1 MESFGEIFKR
11 HPYIIIGAV
20 ILGALWI
27 YFAFSGSGGE
37 TSGQQQANAT
47 EANSVATLNANTQLQ
62 TAQLAANVQNAQTG
76 AAVAINANNNST
88 ASQMNEQD
96 ITGTLQ
102 YQTGELAAQ
111 NSAQTFANQ
120 QSAIAASLE
129 LNQIA
134 NNTYLTALGINPAA
148 IGALNTD
155 NYGSTSAGSSTS
167 NYGPPANTLQLDT
180 WGVGGETSGT
190 IVPFETL
197 TAQGYTP
204 PTGANAQSLVDYL
217 ATNGSV
223 TPDTANNLQAYSIPN
238 SSVQYWGPSTGP
250 TEKANPT

>member
-1 MESFGEIFKR
+1 MESFGEIFKK

-120 QSAIAASLE
+120 QSAIGASLA
-129 LNQIA
+129 LNQQA
-134 NNTYLTALGINPAA
+134 NNTYLAALGINPAA
-148 IGALNTD
+148 IADLNVD

-167 NYGPPANTLQLDT
+167 SGSPSNSLSLDT
-180 WGVGGETSGT
+180 WGVGGVSSGT
-190 IVPFETL
+190 ILPFETL

-223 TPDTANNLQAYSIPN
+223 TPDTANLQAYSTPN
-238 SSVQYWGPSTGP
+238 GGVLYWGPSTGP